1 MRPTLDNQSYWT
13 KSEAQLRF
21 ILKDAREAAEAL
33 ATIAGADT
41 GKYMDQINDACT
53 VLNHRRKG
61 GR

>member
-13 KSEAQLRF
+13 KTEAQLRY
-21 ILKDAREAAEAL
+21 ILKDAREAADAMS
-33 ATIAGADT
+33 TIPGADV

-53 VLNHRRKG
+53 VLNHRAKG